1 MAKRDYYEVLGVSRD
16 AEERE
21 IKKAYKRLAM
31 KFHPDRNQEKDAEEK
46 FKEVKEAYE
55 ILTDAQKR
63 AAYDQYGHAAFEQG
77 AGGAGAG
84 GFGGFGF
91 EDVDLGDIFGSFF
104 GGGGSRRQRQNG
116 PRRGDDHLMRLEIDF
131 MDAINGVKKDI
142 KVTYDAECP
151 HCHGS
156 GAKTPNDV
164 QTCSHCNGTGT
175 VSKQQQSPFGTFVT
189 TVVTRTLEGFLTGLI
204 FKGLHSIKGVKKFSY
219 YIASLCCPLLN
230 TLLFMSSLVLF
241 FYNTDY
247 VQAFVTALGAKN
259 PLIFVVLFVG
269 VQGLIEAGI
278 CFIVAS
284 VVSRALYAALKLN
297 QN

>member
-1 MAKRDYYEVLGVSRD
+1 MASKRDFYEVLGISKTANAD
-16 AEERE
+16 E
-21 IKKAYKRLAM
+21 IKRAYRKKAKQY
-31 KFHPDRNQEKDAEEK
+31 HPDICKEPDAEEK
-46 FKEVKEAYE
+46 FKEVQEAYE
-55 ILTDAQKR
+55 VLSDDNKR
-63 AAYDQYGHAAFEQG
+63 AAYDRYGHAAFEQG

-189 TVVTRTLEGFLTGLI
+189 
-204 FKGLHSIKGVKKFSY
+204 
-219 YIASLCCPLLN
+219 
-230 TLLFMSSLVLF
+230 
-241 FYNTDY
+241 
-247 VQAFVTALGAKN
+247 
-259 PLIFVVLFVG
+259 
-269 VQGLIEAGI
+269 
-278 CFIVAS
+278 
-284 VVSRALYAALKLN
+284 
-297 QN
+297 